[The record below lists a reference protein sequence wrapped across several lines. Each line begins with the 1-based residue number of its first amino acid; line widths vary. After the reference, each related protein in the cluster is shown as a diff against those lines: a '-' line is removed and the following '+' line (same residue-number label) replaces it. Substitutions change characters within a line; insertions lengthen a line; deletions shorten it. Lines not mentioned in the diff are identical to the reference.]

1 MSAADHPPTYQ
12 QREDLALHR
21 ELTQAANRYLAEKR
35 DHRFANGGMMAKVL
49 FLLSLGAL
57 FYGLSLSATTPLG
70 FVCGYFGFI
79 FIALMLAINAVHDA
93 SHNAFFRQQWA
104 NRALNMVIC
113 IPLGLD
119 PDCWR
124 VRHVECHHAHLN
136 VKGFDLDIEENGVL
150 RQTPFQRI
158 KGFMRAQQYYWPF
171 VAALTFPCIIWFFD
185 WIDRAGKTRVR
196 PKMRHQGMSGWRIF
210 LTAKA
215 LHLLLALIVPYWI
228 LHPQGISA
236 EMLLLC
242 YVGSQMLA
250 SLIFVVLILG
260 SHWAMGTFYEVPA
273 EGRFNHGRYR
283 HVFATTID
291 WVPRPRQASYWLGEL
306 NRHLT
311 HHIFPHWSH
320 RHYPVLSAIIAEV
333 APRHGVTYHCVSLG
347 EILLAQQRFLRAMG
361 RGQPAE
367 GIVKR
372 RKRGVKINDNSQ

>member
-1 MSAADHPPTYQ
+1 MAAEVNAPTYH

-21 ELTQAANRYLAEKR
+21 ELTQAANQYLLGNH
-35 DHRFANGGMMAKVL
+35 DHRFADGWMIGKLL
-49 FLLSLGAL
+49 FLISLCAL
-57 FYGLSLSATTPLG
+57 FYTLSLTAGSTPG
-70 FVCGYFGFI
+70 FACGYFAFI
-79 FIALMLAINAVHDA
+79 FTAMLLAINAVHDA

-150 RQTPFQRI
+150 RQTPFQHI

-185 WIDRAGKTRVR
+185 WYDRAGKTRVR
-196 PKMRHQGMSGWRIF
+196 PKMRHHGVAGWSLF
-210 LTAKA
+210 LVTKT
-215 LHLLLALIVPYWI
+215 LHLLLALIVPFLV
-228 LHPQGISA
+228 LHPQGIGVQT
-236 EMLLLC
+236 LLLC
-242 YVGSQMLA
+242 YLGSQMLS

-260 SHWAMGTFYEVPA
+260 SHWAMGTFYETPA
-273 EGRFNHGRYR
+273 DGRFNHGRYR

-291 WVPRPRQASYWLGEL
+291 WVPRPRQASYWMGEL

-320 RHYPVLSAIIAEV
+320 RHYPALSAIIADV

-347 EILLAQQRFLRAMG
+347 DILAAQQRFLRAMG
-361 RGQPAE
+361 RGQPAD
-367 GIVKR
+367 GLLKTPQKR
-372 RKRGVKINDNSQ
+372 RSD